1 MKEPKKSSMPIIE
14 LLPPEL
20 RDVLPPLTSQEGISD
35 PTVYARFLSRDSG
48 WVWYVTEGSP
58 DDSDFL
64 FFGFV
69 VGPEK
74 EWGYFSLSE
83 LTEACPPWECPIERD
98 LHFKPERLSRA
109 ITGEISES

>member
-1 MKEPKKSSMPIIE
+1 MMDSRKHTTPVIE

-20 RDVLPPLTSQEGISD
+20 RKVLPPLTSQEGVSD
-35 PTVYARFLSRDSG
+35 PIVYVRFLSRDSG

-58 DDSDFL
+58 NDDDFL

-69 VGPEK
+69 IGSEK

-83 LTEACPPWECPIERD
+83 LTEARPPWECPIERD
-98 LHFKPERLSRA
+98 VHFKPERLSRA
-109 ITGEISES
+109 RTGRNC